1 MKISGAGPIRAAV
14 KTAAHF
20 RDTAVNGVPKM
31 SPSVMKLVA
40 KLAHFDVDFR
50 EISQIIERDP
60 LLCGQI
66 LRVVNS
72 AESARRQTISKISE
86 ALIILGT
93 SRLRKIALGLTVTN
107 LFSRTKMA
115 SGWSP
120 LRFNTHS
127 VAVASMTEILAE
139 FVPLPNADSAF
150 VAGLLHDTGKL
161 AIAANLQ
168 DQYATILGLWSC
180 SGRPIHDCEQEILDS
195 DHAEISGL
203 ILARWELPAFLQRAV
218 YDHHHPREGDL
229 SWLIQ
234 QADEFV
240 RYLGITVEPPG
251 LRSLPEFNFHFPG
264 MELPQA
270 EILRRFRLEFD
281 QLSKVFA

>member
-1 MKISGAGPIRAAV
+1 MLHRTDKNTVKVAANI
-14 KTAAHF
+14 

-31 SPSVMKLVA
+31 PPSVMRLVA

-60 LLCGQI
+60 VLCGQI
-66 LRVVNS
+66 LGVVNS
-72 AESARRQTISKISE
+72 AESARRNTISKISD
-86 ALIILGT
+86 AVIMLGM
-93 SRLRKIALGLTVTN
+93 SRLRKIALGLTVTK
-107 LFSRTKMA
+107 LFSRVKLA

-127 VAVASMTEILAE
+127 VAVASMTEILAD
-139 FVPLPNADSAF
+139 FVPVPNADSAF

-168 DQYATILGLWSC
+168 DQYETILRLWSC
-180 SGRPIHDCEQEILDS
+180 SGRPICECEEEILDC

-203 ILARWELPAFLQRAV
+203 ILARWELPIFLQRAV

-240 RYLGITVEPPG
+240 RYLGITVEPPDT
-251 LRSLPEFNFHFPG
+251 RSLPEFNFHVPG
-264 MELPQA
+264 VELPQA
-270 EILRRFRLEFD
+270 EVLRRFRIEFD
-281 QLSKVFA
+281 QLSKMFA